1 MVFFLQL
8 AADKTAIFSVRLKK
22 ISALFILWQLLW
34 WNLANFHPPQKNFFT
49 ELILACISMII
60 FLSRR
65 HCLLSWPSG
74 CSHLITA
81 SPNADVI
88 FISWRIS
95 FVLWLLSEDCC
106 KLKRRK
112 YQTSKIS
119 LEKRNNVGFYII
131 LHQLSWKKA
140 FMIKMCLD
148 WIHWL

>member
-1 MVFFLQL
+1 MVSFFL
-8 AADKTAIFSVRLKK
+8 AGSWEKDTIFSAARNNFGPSYFVT
-22 ISALFILWQLLW
+22 AFIFIFTQ
-34 WNLANFHPPQKNFFT
+34 QRKNFLT
-49 ELILACISMII
+49 ELILACISMMI

-95 FVLWLLSEDCC
+95 FVLWLISEDCC

-119 LEKRNNVGFYII
+119 LDKEIMLAFKS
-131 LHQLSWKKA
+131 LCQLSWKKYA
-140 FMIKMCLD
+140 NNIF
-148 WIHWL
+148 